1 MLAIICLR
9 LSREF
14 DMRVICDGQG
24 EVPGR
29 LRAAGIEVHDL
40 RLTTK
45 WSFAARIPRLAAA
58 VRALRPDLVQ
68 LHGQFAGSLGQLALQ
83 LAGRPK
89 SLYTVQWPSYLDDT
103 GPWSRFRNQAAELV
117 SCRPATAIVTVS
129 DHDRRAFI
137 QRGLARPDKITVIH
151 NSYSIQIDDMAE
163 ASEAPHREVIGFVG
177 RLADQKGVE
186 FLLRAAPSVL
196 AAHPRAKFLIVGD
209 GPDRPMLEALAREL
223 GVAESVEFAGYR
235 PEPSSMI
242 QGMDVVVIP
251 SIYDP
256 FPLVTLE
263 VMALGRA
270 IVGSAVGGIPEAVQ
284 DGETGV
290 LVPPREPAAIA
301 AVLINLLD
309 HPQLV
314 SEMGAAG
321 RRRAKREFSPATIT
335 AQYADLYRR
344 LLSTAAS

>member
-9 LSREF
+9 LSGEF
-14 DMRVICDGQG
+14 DMEVICDGQG
-24 EVPGR
+24 DMPGR
-29 LRAAGIEVHDL
+29 LVAAGVEVHTL

-45 WSFAARIPRLAAA
+45 WSFTARIPRLAATI
-58 VRALRPDLVQ
+58 RALKPDLVQ

-129 DHDRRAFI
+129 DHDRRMFI
-137 QRGLARPDKITVIH
+137 ERGLAKPEQITVIH
-151 NSYSIQIDDMAE
+151 NAYSIQIDEMADSPE
-163 ASEAPHREVIGFVG
+163 PPHREVIGFVG

-186 FLLRAAPSVL
+186 FLISAARSVL
-196 AAHPRAKFLIVGD
+196 ATHPGAKFLIVGD
-209 GPDRPMLEALAREL
+209 GPDRPMLENLAREL

-235 PEPSSMI
+235 PEPSSLI
-242 QGMDVVVIP
+242 QDMDIVVIP

-290 LVPPREPAAIA
+290 LVPPKDPAAIA
-301 AVLINLLD
+301 AALVNLLD

-314 SEMGAAG
+314 AEMGTAG
-321 RRRAKREFSPATIT
+321 KRRAKREFSPGTIT

-344 LLSTAAS
+344 LLATADS